1 MYTMDV
7 STKKIELLINRSNGI
22 QKEIKDKG
30 QKLETLTSFKYL
42 GFGGL
47 GTKRFCAV
55 IIYFYFLNLLL
66 QKKHQSQM
74 KAQKQVLWKD
84 CLRVKP
90 LQL

>member
-1 MYTMDV
+1 MDV
-7 STKKIELLINRSNGI
+7 RTKKIELLINRSNGI

-30 QKLETLTSFKYL
+30 QKLETFTSFKYL

-66 QKKHQSQM
+66 QKNIQASH
-74 KAQKQVLWKD
+74 
-84 CLRVKP
+84 
-90 LQL
+90 